1 MSADASRND
10 LKPAPTFATSASVF
24 SRSRLDLAKP
34 SRSHL
39 GPGRTR
45 VSDPGRYMFKFG
57 WLTITADDLAVWQAY
72 PNAAFTLIR
81 TTAPAPP
88 AAEEQP
94 MGEEFRL
101 GTFEIRIH
109 SNYSESGQ

>member
-45 VSDPGRYMFKFG
+45 VSDPGPVKFG
-57 WLTITADDLAVWQAY
+57 WLRNSHDLVVWR
-72 PNAAFTLIR
+72 AFPRQHL
-81 TTAPAPP
+81 
-88 AAEEQP
+88 
-94 MGEEFRL
+94 L
-101 GTFEIRIH
+101 
-109 SNYSESGQ
+109 

>member
-1 MSADASRND
+1 MAEGEG
-10 LKPAPTFATSASVF
+10 
-24 SRSRLDLAKP
+24 AKP
-34 SRSHL
+34 EVNKVTWAQV
-39 GPGRTR
+39 GR
-45 VSDPGRYMFKFG
+45 VNDPGRYMFKFG

-88 AAEEQP
+88 EADGQP
-94 MGEEFRL
+94 VGEEFRL
-101 GTFEIRIH
+101 GAFELLTL